1 MQLNAV
7 GFPPAGQR
15 TIFLDLIDELSLA
28 RAPERSV
35 RRIEAPHIRVLETKR
50 RNKGKPVLAYV
61 VKWREPVRDDFG
73 LPVPENP
80 DGPKRMRP
88 RQEAHRTREAAR
100 TRVDSALLRGAR
112 RGPSTLPREGPRGA
126 RFPLRH
132 GASARQIAKERQMID
147 YDLDTAHSILL
158 VRPQSRL
165 EKQDFV
171 ELAKAVDPQ
180 IEASG
185 DLAGLVIDVT
195 SFPGWTDFGSM
206 VSHFRFVRDHQK
218 HVKKV
223 AVVTDSAIGDIAEHL
238 AAHFISAEIK
248 HFPAGQVEEAKQWI
262 SGGS

>member
-1 MQLNAV
+1 
-7 GFPPAGQR
+7 
-15 TIFLDLIDELSLA
+15 
-28 RAPERSV
+28 
-35 RRIEAPHIRVLETKR
+35 
-50 RNKGKPVLAYV
+50 
-61 VKWREPVRDDFG
+61 
-73 LPVPENP
+73 
-80 DGPKRMRP
+80 
-88 RQEAHRTREAAR
+88 
-100 TRVDSALLRGAR
+100 
-112 RGPSTLPREGPRGA
+112 
-126 RFPLRH
+126 
-132 GASARQIAKERQMID
+132 MID

-180 IEASG
+180 IEVSG

-195 SFPGWTDFGSM
+195 SFPGWADFGSM